1 MVYELCMNEI
11 RLAKFN
17 QVVTRLIYYIS
28 DNSKQY
34 NFKPTLK
41 SD

>member
-1 MVYELCMNEI
+1 MVYELCMNET
-11 RLAKFN
+11 RFAKFN
-17 QVVTRLIYYIS
+17 QVEIRFIHYIFN
-28 DNSKQY
+28 DFKQC